1 MLRILFHR
9 LKTKETLINVGS
21 SSEMTIAEYAKLI
34 IKKLNSKLKIK
45 FDKSKH
51 DGTKRKILNC
61 SIAKKY
67 GWKSKISLDSGFNI
81 TYKNF
86 LKNYKK

>member
-1 MLRILFHR
+1 ME
-9 LKTKETLINVGS
+9 LKE
-21 SSEMTIAEYAKLI
+21 
-34 IKKLNSKLKIK
+34 
-45 FDKSKH
+45 
-51 DGTKRKILNC
+51 KILNC